1 MTSNGNGAGMSRH
14 DDVLK
19 GLGLHGQALVATM
32 QMLQQS
38 REHRPSLSQVS
49 KMVGVPAADL
59 RRIFKDDQGLLVAIA
74 EQGLIRLIDAT
85 TKAIVKM
92 DQDDPIGQYM
102 ALGDAYL
109 DWADNNREQFRLI
122 TNSAVLDTVRTPQTR
137 RYLNSL
143 NELMIRILERAK
155 TAGLLRN
162 EDDITTIVISSRVFA
177 HGLARYVVD
186 SRMGDLQP
194 GEIQL
199 ASAKEMLNNFII
211 RYLGQPTRS
220 RTSD

>member
-1 MTSNGNGAGMSRH
+1 
-14 DDVLK
+14 
-19 GLGLHGQALVATM
+19 
-32 QMLQQS
+32 
-38 REHRPSLSQVS
+38 
-49 KMVGVPAADL
+49 
-59 RRIFKDDQGLLVAIA
+59 
-74 EQGLIRLIDAT
+74 
-85 TKAIVKM
+85 
-92 DQDDPIGQYM
+92 
-102 ALGDAYL
+102 
-109 DWADNNREQFRLI
+109 
-122 TNSAVLDTVRTPQTR
+122 
-137 RYLNSL
+137 
-143 NELMIRILERAK
+143 MIRILERAK

-220 RTSD
+220 RASD